1 MKIKEIISE
10 ANPMDPG
17 GRLIGRG
24 VGSVAKGVGA
34 VAGGIAAAP
43 ARAVAGYRKGS
54 AAVDKFLNPSQWFGG
69 GDTPTKKVE
78 PAAAEPAAAEPAAA
92 EPAAQEK
99 STALN
104 ADSVIQ
110 TLDLVTRG
118 SPLVSSDIAL
128 LKTLR
133 NNVKN
138 NMYDTDNPDAVD
150 QALKTVINGQQ
161 LNSKQIST
169 LQQFSTLF

>member
-1 MKIKEIISE
+1 MRIKELIE

-17 GRLIGRG
+17 GRVIGQG

-43 ARAVAGYRKGS
+43 ARAVAGYKKGA
-54 AAVDKFLNPSQWFGG
+54 AAVDKFLSPSKWFGG
-69 GDTPTKKVE
+69 SDTPTKK
-78 PAAAEPAAAEPAAA
+78 AASTAAAAA

-104 ADSVIQ
+104 PDSVVQ

-118 SPLVSSDIAL
+118 SPMVSSDIAL

-133 NNVKN
+133 SNVKN
-138 NMYDTDNPDAVD
+138 NMYDTDNADAVD
-150 QALKTVINGQQ
+150 QALKTVISGQQ

>member
-1 MKIKEIISE
+1 MRIKELIE

-17 GRLIGRG
+17 GRVIGQG
-24 VGSVAKGVGA
+24 VGSVAKGVGS

-43 ARAVAGYRKGS
+43 ARAVAGYKKGA
-54 AAVDKFLNPSQWFGG
+54 AAVDKFLSPSKWFGG
-69 GDTPTKKVE
+69 GDTPTKK
-78 PAAAEPAAAEPAAA
+78 AAPTAAAA

-104 ADSVIQ
+104 PDSVVQI
-110 TLDLVTRG
+110 LDLVTRG

-133 NNVKN
+133 SNVRN
-138 NMYDTDNPDAVD
+138 NMYDTDNADAVD
-150 QALKTVINGQQ
+150 QALKTVISGQQ

>member
-1 MKIKEIISE
+1 MRIKELIE

-17 GRLIGRG
+17 GRVIGQG

-43 ARAVAGYRKGS
+43 ARAVAGYKKGA
-54 AAVDKFLNPSQWFGG
+54 AAVDKFLSPSKWFGG
-69 GDTPTKKVE
+69 GDTPTKK
-78 PAAAEPAAAEPAAA
+78 AAPTAAAA

-104 ADSVIQ
+104 PDSVVQ

-118 SPLVSSDIAL
+118 SPMVSSDIAL

-133 NNVKN
+133 SNVKN
-138 NMYDTDNPDAVD
+138 NMYDTDNPGAVD
-150 QALKTVINGQQ
+150 QALKTVISGQQ

>member
-1 MKIKEIISE
+1 
-10 ANPMDPG
+10 MDPG
-17 GRLIGRG
+17 GRVIGQG
-24 VGSVAKGVGA
+24 VGTLAKGVGA

-43 ARAVAGYRKGS
+43 ARAVAGYRKGA
-54 AAVDKFLNPSQWFGG
+54 AAVDKFLSPSKWFGG
-69 GDTPTKKVE
+69 DDTPTKK
-78 PAAAEPAAAEPAAA
+78 AAPVAAA

-104 ADSVIQ
+104 ADSVIK

-133 NNVKN
+133 SNVKN
-138 NMYDTDNPDAVD
+138 NMYDTDNPDAVA
-150 QALKTVINGQQ
+150 QALKTVIGGQQ

>member
-1 MKIKEIISE
+1 MRIKELIE

-17 GRLIGRG
+17 GRVIGQG

-43 ARAVAGYRKGS
+43 ARAVAGYKKGA
-54 AAVDKFLNPSQWFGG
+54 AAVDKFLSPSKWFGG
-69 GDTPTKKVE
+69 GDTPTKK
-78 PAAAEPAAAEPAAA
+78 AAPTAAAA

-104 ADSVIQ
+104 PDSVVQ

-118 SPLVSSDIAL
+118 SPMVSSDIAL

-133 NNVKN
+133 SNVKN
-138 NMYDTDNPDAVD
+138 NMYDTDNADAVD
-150 QALKTVINGQQ
+150 QALKTVISGQQ

>member
-1 MKIKEIISE
+1 MRIKELIE

-17 GRLIGRG
+17 GRVIGRG

-34 VAGGIAAAP
+34 VAGGVAAAP
-43 ARAVAGYRKGS
+43 ARAVAGYKKGA
-54 AAVDKFLNPSQWFGG
+54 AAVDKFLSPSKWFGG
-69 GDTPTKKVE
+69 GDAATKK
-78 PAAAEPAAAEPAAA
+78 AAPVAAA

-99 STALN
+99 STVLN
-104 ADSVIQ
+104 ADSVIK
-110 TLDLVTRG
+110 TLDLVTQG
-118 SPLVSSDIAL
+118 SPMVSSDIAL

-133 NNVKN
+133 SNVKN
-138 NMYDTDNPDAVD
+138 NMYDTDNADAVD

>member
-1 MKIKEIISE
+1 
-10 ANPMDPG
+10 MDPG
-17 GRLIGRG
+17 GRVIGQG

-43 ARAVAGYRKGS
+43 ARAVAGYKKGA
-54 AAVDKFLNPSQWFGG
+54 AAVDKFLSPSKWFGG
-69 GDTPTKKVE
+69 SDTPAKKAAPT
-78 PAAAEPAAAEPAAA
+78 PAAAEPV
-92 EPAAQEK
+92 AQEK

-118 SPLVSSDIAL
+118 SPLVASDIAL

-133 NNVKN
+133 SNVKN
-138 NMYDTDNPDAVD
+138 NMYDTDNPDAVY

-161 LNSKQIST
+161 LNSKQISV

>member
-1 MKIKEIISE
+1 MRIKELIE

-17 GRLIGRG
+17 GRVIGQG
-24 VGSVAKGVGA
+24 VGTLAKGVGA

-43 ARAVAGYRKGS
+43 ARAVAGYKKGA
-54 AAVDKFLNPSQWFGG
+54 AAVDKFLSPSKWFGG
-69 GDTPTKKVE
+69 GDTPTKK
-78 PAAAEPAAAEPAAA
+78 AAPTAAA

-104 ADSVIQ
+104 PDSVVQ

-118 SPLVSSDIAL
+118 SPMVSSDIAL

-133 NNVKN
+133 SNVKN
-138 NMYDTDNPDAVD
+138 NMYDTDNADAVD
-150 QALKTVINGQQ
+150 QALKTVISGQQ

>member
-1 MKIKEIISE
+1 MRIKELIE
-10 ANPMDPG
+10 AKPLDPAITRAG
-17 GRLIGRG
+17 QGIGA
-24 VGSVAKGVGA
+24 VAKGVGA

-43 ARAVAGYRKGS
+43 ARAVAGYRKGA
-54 AAVDKFLNPSQWFGG
+54 AAVDKFLDPSKWFGG
-69 GDTPTKKVE
+69 NDTPTKK
-78 PAAAEPAAAEPAAA
+78 AAPVAAA

-104 ADSVIQ
+104 ADSVVQ

-118 SPLVSSDIAL
+118 SQLVSSDITL

-133 NNVKN
+133 SNVKN
-138 NMYDTDNPDAVD
+138 NMYDTDNPDAVA
-150 QALKTVINGQQ
+150 QALKTVIGGQQ

>member
-1 MKIKEIISE
+1 MRIKELIE

-17 GRLIGRG
+17 GRVIGQG
-24 VGSVAKGVGA
+24 VGTLAKGVGA

-43 ARAVAGYRKGS
+43 ARAVAGYRKGA
-54 AAVDKFLNPSQWFGG
+54 AAVDKFLSPSKWFGG
-69 GDTPTKKVE
+69 DDTPTKK
-78 PAAAEPAAAEPAAA
+78 AAPVAAA

-104 ADSVIQ
+104 ADSVIK

-133 NNVKN
+133 SNVKN
-138 NMYDTDNPDAVD
+138 NMYDTDNPDAVS
-150 QALKTVINGQQ
+150 QALKTVIGGQQ

-169 LQQFSTLF
+169 LQQFSALF